1 MTLLKDLLA
10 DPGLPRLEARMLA
23 EHVLGRSRAWLLAHD
38 TDRTRRPGGSWR
50 RAAWLA
56 SPWPICWAGASSWGI
71 GSR

>member
-38 TDRTRRPGGSWR
+38 TDPVEPAAPSPCRWRWVARRPR
-50 RAAWLA
+50 
-56 SPWPICWAGASSWGI
+56 
-71 GSR
+71 

>member
-38 TDRTRRPGGSWR
+38 TDPVEPSPCRWRWVARRPR
-50 RAAWLA
+50 
-56 SPWPICWAGASSWGI
+56 
-71 GSR
+71 

>member
-38 TDRTRRPGGSWR
+38 TDPVEPAHEAAWRQLAARRSARPGR
-50 RAAWLA
+50 L
-56 SPWPICWAGASSWGI
+56 P
-71 GSR
+71 